1 MRQNN
6 LGLYTFASIPNL
18 YYSKAVEIPSQET
31 HVKMTWD
38 WKNVQKFYVV
48 IHLELMVHG
57 KLLGGNNLK
66 KNELGIKEQKHEEII

>member
-6 LGLYTFASIPNL
+6 LGLHTYVSIPNL

-31 HVKMTWD
+31 HVKMTRD
-38 WKNVQKFYVV
+38 WKNVQKFYVM

-57 KLLGGNNLK
+57 KLLGEKNLK
-66 KNELGIKEQKHEEII
+66 KKVSLESKNKNMKK